1 MKFDFFLKKQ
11 PAEKEVEKEV
21 RQNESLKH
29 HKKLIFPLELS
40 RKILI
45 FVDFLC
51 MSINNAIKSA
61 SFPSSLKSADVTPLH
76 KKGRK
81 DLKENFR
88 PLSILPTLSNI
99 SEKCM
104 LAHMSTFFDNIFSNQ

>member
-1 MKFDFFLKKQ
+1 
-11 PAEKEVEKEV
+11 
-21 RQNESLKH
+21 
-29 HKKLIFPLELS
+29 
-40 RKILI
+40 
-45 FVDFLC
+45 

-88 PLSILPTLSNI
+88 PLSILPTLSKI

-104 LAHMSTFFDNIFSNQ
+104 LAHMSTFFDNIFLNQ